1 MDNFDYKKY
10 LAEGKLYLSEN
21 ASLDVDVN
29 TEEDEVEVTYNG
41 ESYKSA
47 LGDEL
52 LFIHYFGDGE
62 YHSENDAPEIFK
74 YLKEKGGEL
83 EVDDD
88 EATLTIKMS
97 DLAESVNE
105 SLPDNITSVVD
116 DMTITMGEDAFI
128 AAIFKALSLEDAK
141 KVLRVITKDN
151 PIENVLGPVTYDWL
165 NEGKLNEAS
174 KLDQAAG
181 GYPYKM
187 IGNKAVIVEPMDTAT
202 KERAIKKAKSLG
214 LRAKPNMQG
223 GINIYTESV
232 NENIQDN
239 QWTAYVKSL
248 INDIRLNGVEQ
259 YTGFREDDILED
271 FENYIADKF

>member
-10 LAEGKLYLSEN
+10 LKEGKL
-21 ASLDVDVN
+21 
-29 TEEDEVEVTYNG
+29 
-41 ESYKSA
+41 
-47 LGDEL
+47 
-52 LFIHYFGDGE
+52 
-62 YHSENDAPEIFK
+62 
-74 YLKEKGGEL
+74 LKEN
-83 EVDDD
+83 V
-88 EATLTIKMS
+88 
-97 DLAESVNE
+97 
-105 SLPDNITSVVD
+105 PDNITSVVD

-239 QWTAYVKSL
+239 QWTTYVKSL
-248 INDIRLNGVEQ
+248 VNDIKLNGIEQ
-259 YTGFREDDILED
+259 YKEFSEDDILED
-271 FENYIADKF
+271 FENYLADRM